1 MDSEYIKKHLGTCL
15 PEGLAEVAERRP
27 VDPILYLAHWL
38 YKHNSNV
45 EYEKAKKA
53 NLPLL
58 EQEQAIAREEGLHQE
73 KLREE
78 EQKISETTTQAAED
92 NKPLKEE
99 KSTTIN
105 PENQEDTDQPQ
116 PEAQTNDTYEKEEK
130 IMLEPSADHVEEK
143 DEEEANV
150 HQEEVMEGDQDKEK
164 GAEQSETADP
174 EHIYQLRSTSR
185 QDASDLK
192 SNDTEDTHTQ
202 NHHTFDPGAMA
213 KETEGQPTSETTDSS
228 APAESDPAAEG
239 TVESERLE
247 EEKEERP

>member
-78 EQKISETTTQAAED
+78 EQKIS
-92 NKPLKEE
+92 
-99 KSTTIN
+99 
-105 PENQEDTDQPQ
+105 
-116 PEAQTNDTYEKEEK
+116 EKEEK